1 VVSGGIGRDDSDT
14 GWRFDSG
21 TAMNV
26 LTRGV
31 GLKVEFSWKLNV
43 ERLQTSETTEP
54 NHCDYI

>member
-1 VVSGGIGRDDSDT
+1 VVSGGIGRDGSDT
-14 GWRFDSG
+14 GWRFDSE

-31 GLKVEFSWKLNV
+31 GFKVEFSWKSNV
-43 ERLQTSETTEP
+43 EQLQTSETTKP